1 MTDIDPEYLAKPQHI
16 EYDEYSVIYKSGY
29 QFGGVPVLAIASND
43 PESAIRQFE
52 MQWAGFDGPLPE
64 ILGMQK
70 QHLVK
75 DYGESELVSLPKR
88 A

>member
-1 MTDIDPEYLAKPQHI
+1 MTEIDPAYIGKPQHI
-16 EYDEYSVIYKSGY
+16 EYDEYSVIFKSGY
-29 QFGGVPVLAIASND
+29 QFGGTPAIAMPGID
-43 PESAIRQFE
+43 PESAMRAFE
-52 MQWAGFDGPLPE
+52 KQWEGFGPLPE

-75 DYGESELVSLPKR
+75 DYGEVELVDPPER